1 MIWELGTDGLLSLPS
16 NYLHYSILL
25 ATRAP
30 MLPQFGGALNPF
42 TSNMKVKSHAL
53 VVSSS

>member
-30 MLPQFGGALNPF
+30 MLHQFGGALNPF